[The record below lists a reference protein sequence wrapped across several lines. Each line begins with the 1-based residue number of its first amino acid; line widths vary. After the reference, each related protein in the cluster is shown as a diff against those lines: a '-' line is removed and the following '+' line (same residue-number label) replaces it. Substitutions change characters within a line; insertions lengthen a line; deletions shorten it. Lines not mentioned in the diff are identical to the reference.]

1 MKIVVLGAGAVG
13 FDIARMLSQEGH
25 EVTVMDKNEDVLSRV
40 RDQLDV
46 LALQGNATSARDLR
60 EAGAH
65 QADILIAV
73 TSIDE
78 VNIVACMLAWKLGA
92 QTRIARVRNDE
103 LTRPGALIQPQDL
116 GIDRVIHPEESAA
129 QEIGL
134 LLQRA
139 AATDVLNLAHDQL
152 QVVGIRLD
160 AQCPV
165 LNLPLKTLAEQH
177 PELSFRIVAI
187 VRGLRTIIPRG
198 NDILRRNDQ
207 IFVIAPTEQMPAAIR
222 LLGKENVHFRN
233 IMILGGGPVALKT
246 AKWLVNR
253 GEYSIKLIEPDRDRA
268 VELASELPEVLVIH
282 GDGTDIDLLVSE
294 GIGEVDAFLA
304 VSPDE
309 ENNLVTCLMAKHLGV
324 PKTVALVSKPNYV
337 PLSQTI
343 GLDAAVNEKIAAAN
357 EVLRYVRGTHVLSVA
372 TIPGLAAEVLDLEV
386 SPHSRLRGKTLRD
399 APIPR
404 NSLIGGI
411 ERAGK
416 AFIPTGQSRI
426 EAGDRLIV
434 FALPDVLQELER
446 LVC

>member
-13 FDIARMLSQEGH
+13 FDIARMLSIEGH
-25 EVTVMDKNEDVLSRV
+25 EVTVLDKNEAALSRL

-46 LALQGNATSARDLR
+46 LALQGNATSARDLK
-60 EAGAH
+60 EAGVH

-78 VNIVACMLAWKLGA
+78 VNIVACMLGWKLGA
-92 QTRIARVRNDE
+92 RARIARVRNDE
-103 LTRPGALIQPQDL
+103 LTRPGALIHPQDL

-139 AATDVLNLAHDQL
+139 AATDVLNLADGQMQL
-152 QVVGIRLD
+152 VGIRLD

-165 LNLPLKTLAEQH
+165 LNIPLRELANQH
-177 PELSFRIVAI
+177 TELLFRIVAI
-187 VRGLRTIIPRG
+187 VRGQRTIIPG
-198 NDILRRNDQ
+198 GGDILRRNDQ
-207 IFVIAPTEQMPAAIR
+207 IFVVAPTEQMPAIIR
-222 LLGKENVHFRN
+222 LLGKENVRIRT
-233 IMILGGGPVALKT
+233 IMILGGGSVALKT
-246 AKWLVNR
+246 AEWLVQK
-253 GEYSIKLIEPDRDRA
+253 GGYTIKLIEPDRDRA
-268 VELASELPEVLVIH
+268 VELAAELPDVLVIH

-294 GIGEVDAFLA
+294 GIADVDAFLA

-357 EVLRYVRGTHVLSVA
+357 EVLRYVRGAHVLSVT
-372 TIPGLAAEVLDLEV
+372 TIPGLAAEILELEV
-386 SPHSRLRGKTLRD
+386 SPRSRLRGRLLRD
-399 APIPR
+399 VSFPR
-404 NSLIGGI
+404 GSIIGGLQ
-411 ERAGK
+411 RARS
-416 AFIPTGQSRI
+416 AVVATGQTRL

-434 FALPDVLQELER
+434 FALPEALDELRR
-446 LVC
+446 LVG